1 MARNHSPRLF
11 ADCLNHSF
19 HYLSKLYRPA
29 CLAILAV
36 ASATAQSS
44 AGGRSN
50 FSGDPGTNSGATCSV
65 CHAPGGAA
73 APAFGIVGPSR
84 IDAGTNNVFYVVM
97 IGGPA
102 STAGVGIAAK
112 DGIGELLPVGDDM
125 QQLNGEL
132 THTAPKPFDGN
143 QVAFVFRYRAPNY
156 DTDVTLYAAGNSSN
170 GALDLLGDG
179 IATTSFDVTVKNGFE
194 PPPPPPEPPQ
204 GELKATPFASGLN
217 KPVVIANAGDPRL
230 FIAERPGQIRIVR
243 RDGTVESTPF
253 LDIRGQV
260 DDGANE
266 MGLLGLAFHPDY
278 AENGYF
284 YVYYTRDPGPA
295 LDRSRVSRFSVG
307 PNADFADPD
316 SEVVLMEFEQPF
328 ANHNGGDLHFGPD
341 GLLYIAS
348 GDGGSGGDPQDNAQ
362 DTSTLLGKILRID
375 VDTPPGQG
383 TGPDCDISG
392 QNTYRIP
399 AGNAFGDGVGG
410 EGCDEIFAL
419 GARNP
424 WRFTFDRSTGAM
436 WIADV
441 GQNRFEE
448 VNYLPPDSGGG
459 INLGWRCF
467 EGTEPF
473 NTEGCDLDYLV
484 PVHTYSHSGG
494 GCSITGG
501 RVYRGPFTPVLHGQY
516 FFSDF
521 CQPSIRALSGPPGNP
536 SRRVV
541 LPAGNIGAISTFGE
555 DFIGELYVAELNT
568 GALYRLDAVLT
579 PGDIDGDGD
588 VDFADALHIYFARG
602 KTPLENDRRDV
613 DGDGD
618 IDDDDLHIA
627 GSNCTRPRCALE

>member
-1 MARNHSPRLF
+1 MAHTCYSRQF
-11 ADCLNHSF
+11 ADPSKRSAP
-19 HYLSKLYRPA
+19 YLSTLYRLALPA
-29 CLAILAV
+29 VLMG
-36 ASATAQSS
+36 ASATALAS

-50 FSGDPGTNSGATCSV
+50 FSGDPESNSGAICSV
-65 CHAPGGAA
+65 CHAPAGAA
-73 APAFGIVGPSR
+73 TPAFGILGPSR
-84 IDAGTNNVFYVVM
+84 IDAGTTKAFIVAMV
-97 IGGPA
+97 GGPA
-102 STAGVGIAAK
+102 STAGVGIAAE
-112 DGIGELLPVGDDM
+112 DGIGELLPLGGDL
-125 QQLNGEL
+125 QLLNGEL
-132 THTAPKPFDGN
+132 THTTPKSFDGDL
-143 QVAFVFRYRAPNY
+143 VTFGFRYRAPNY

-179 IATTSFDVTVKNGFE
+179 IAATSLDITVQNGFE
-194 PPPPPPEPPQ
+194 PPPPPPQPAQ
-204 GELKATPFASGLN
+204 GELKATFIASGLD

-230 FIAERPGQIRIVR
+230 FIAERPGQVRIVR
-243 RDGTVESTPF
+243 RNGSVNPAPF
-253 LDIRGQV
+253 LDIRSRV
-260 DDGANE
+260 DDSSNE

-278 AENGYF
+278 ADNGYF
-284 YVYYTRDPGPA
+284 YVYYTRDPGPG

-307 PNADFADPD
+307 PNPDFADPD

-348 GDGGSGGDPQDNAQ
+348 GDGGSGGDPQNNAQ
-362 DTSTLLGKILRID
+362 DSTTPLGKILRID

-383 TGPDCDISG
+383 TGPDCDITEQS
-392 QNTYRIP
+392 NYSIP
-399 AGNAFGDGVGG
+399 AGNAFGDGPGG
-410 EGCDEIFAL
+410 GGCDEVFAL

-424 WRFTFDRSTGAM
+424 WRFTFDGSTGAM

-448 VNYLPPDSGGG
+448 VNYLPPGSSGG

-473 NTEGCDLDYLV
+473 NTDGCDLDYLA
-484 PVHTYSHSGG
+484 PVHTYPHSGG

-501 RVYRGPFTPVLHGQY
+501 RLYRGLFTPVLHGQY

-536 SRRVV
+536 SERVV
-541 LPAGNIGAISTFGE
+541 LPAGNLGAISTFGE
-555 DFIGELYVAELNT
+555 DFVGELYVAELNT

-588 VDFADALHIYFARG
+588 VDFGDALSIFFAKG
-602 KTPLENDRRDV
+602 MTPSASDRRDV

-618 IDDDDLHIA
+618 IDRDDVQIA
-627 GSNCTRPRCALE
+627 GSNCTRPGCAVE